1 MPVFIARL
9 LTGLFSLLKTKLGYF
24 IMAAFVWLGI
34 NWGSYHFVITP
45 IVKQIY
51 IYMDNVG
58 VAEGSLGE
66 MAMSGLAI
74 LNFDR
79 AVSMII
85 SAYVARFAV
94 LNGRLYLF
102 KRGFGQHQEQRR
114 NAYYCVNRNSRRR

>member
-1 MPVFIARL
+1 MPVFIAQL

-102 KRGFGQHQEQRR
+102 KRGFGGTPG
-114 NAYYCVNRNSRRR
+114 AAP